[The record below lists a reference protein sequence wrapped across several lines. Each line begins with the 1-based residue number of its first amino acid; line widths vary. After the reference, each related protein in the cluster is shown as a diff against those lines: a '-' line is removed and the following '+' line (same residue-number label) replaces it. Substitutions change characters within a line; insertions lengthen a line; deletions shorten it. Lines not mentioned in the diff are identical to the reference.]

1 MTTTSEP
8 GTDAGLD
15 HFRTLVALQ
24 QPTWPDEAA
33 LDAVRDRLAASA
45 PLVVADGCEASGS
58 YIIDFTVTTQGRTA
72 DIAPPDA
79 PACVRE
85 ALAAWAASFQFSP
98 PSQPVRSSIEWLLVT
113 APRGS

>member
-1 MTTTSEP
+1 MRPLRLPLAAIACLGLSACGSLTSRAP
-8 GTDAGLD
+8 A
-15 HFRTLVALQ
+15 
-24 QPTWPDEAA
+24 PA
-33 LDAVRDRLAASA
+33 LDLLASA